1 MPIMPWQFGRI
12 ASVVITI
19 HVAATI
25 SAAYLKNIIDFPFP
39 VSDASNGRDTPM
51 GHMDRYSNRT
61 LVVLMGNL
69 RGGEIAWSTLY
80 ENVLDLNQADLALII
95 GRKPPENKTSSLYNR
110 AKYVWEFDEYNDWG
124 DAMDLINGTGWRA
137 TLPGL
142 LPPVSNLLGGMKLPN
157 TESRGSGAIIL
168 MIRYFLSR
176 EIQRLGLI
184 KKYDRFV
191 VTRSDHY
198 YLCKHNLSLLSPE
211 YLWLP
216 NGEDNLGITDRHL
229 VVSSKYVLDALDIL
243 PGLLKDPQRYQDDVK
258 DTWDNPEKMIKKR
271 WEAMGLFAK
280 VRRFPRM
287 MFTCAVEGDTT
298 RWSIMTPYTVP
309 EGVHLKYI
317 HEYKDS
323 HKTCNGRN
331 VTLAVQ
337 ASSVRVSASSGT
349 AQVKGSLLKNAKN
362 GASIVVKVGS

>member
-1 MPIMPWQFGRI
+1 MEEARPRVKRTVNTTELLSYSWEIFVEENLP
-12 ASVVITI
+12 
-19 HVAATI
+19 
-25 SAAYLKNIIDFPFP
+25 
-39 VSDASNGRDTPM
+39 
-51 GHMDRYSNRT
+51 GH
-61 LVVLMGNL
+61 
-69 RGGEIAWSTLY
+69 
-80 ENVLDLNQADLALII
+80 VLDLNQADLALII
-95 GRKPPENKTSSLYNR
+95 GRKPPENKTSSLYNL
-110 AKYVWEFDEYNDWG
+110 AKYVWEFDEYDDWG

-176 EIQRLGLI
+176 EIQRLSLI
-184 KKYDRFV
+184 KKYDRFI

-216 NGEDNLGITDRHL
+216 KGEDNLGITDRHL

-243 PGLLKDPQRYQDDVK
+243 PGLLKNPRRYQDAVR

-280 VRRFPRM
+280 VRRFDRM

-309 EGVHLKYI
+309 EVVHLKYI

-323 HKTCNGRN
+323 HKNCNGRN